1 MISADHTSANVPS
14 IKLDIVF
21 SLLHGAK
28 QGLECAYT
36 NDGPPKKP
44 AKKRHTASAP
54 NECEKEPP
62 TMKRQKIGKVVR
74 YTT

>member
-1 MISADHTSANVPS
+1 MES
-14 IKLDIVF
+14 
-21 SLLHGAK
+21 
-28 QGLECAYT
+28 AYT
-36 NDGPPKKP
+36 SDGPPKKP